1 MMKNELISKVVCLL
15 VSLMLLFGANS
26 CGTLLYPERRG
37 QTTGKIDV
45 GVALLDGL
53 GLLLFV
59 VPGVIA
65 FAVDFSTGA
74 IYLPPETDS
83 AGLEYDKIQNM
94 EVVKVGR
101 EALTQNE
108 IQSLIAHKT
117 GHTVDLTS
125 PGVKVAHFSNSQE
138 PHWQSISEVLT
149 VNQLDFFE
157 NGKKR
162 L

>member
-1 MMKNELISKVVCLL
+1 MKNKLISKVVCLF

-74 IYLPPETDS
+74 IYLPPEPDS
-83 AGLEYDKIQNM
+83 TGLEYDKIQNM

>member
-1 MMKNELISKVVCLL
+1 MKNELISKVVCLL